1 MKRLIAVL
9 FASTLLLAA
18 CGSSDSAGSGSSAKP
33 GDNFNDADIAFAQGM
48 IPHHQQ
54 AVEMADLA
62 LTRAESPEVTSLA
75 KQIKAAQDPEIKTMT
90 GWLKTWGAPLTAD
103 TESSMDHMDD
113 ADDSASEGTGMMSA
127 SEMTNLK
134 KAKGAAFD
142 TMFLE
147 MMIQHHTGAITQAKT
162 EQAEG
167 KNSDAKALA
176 GGIIKAQKAEIST
189 MEGLLDTGN

>member
-1 MKRLIAVL
+1 MKRLTAVL
-9 FASTLLLAA
+9 FASILLLAA
-18 CGSSDSAGSGSSAKP
+18 CGSSDSAGSSTKP

-75 KQIKAAQDPEIKTMT
+75 KQIKAAQDPEIETMT
-90 GWLKTWGAPLTAD
+90 AWLKTWGAPLKGD
-103 TESSMDHMDD
+103 SDSGMDHMGD
-113 ADDSASEGTGMMSA
+113 ADEAKKGPGMMSA
-127 SEMTNLK
+127 SEMTNLE

-162 EQAEG
+162 EQAKG
-167 KNSDAKALA
+167 KNADAKALA

-189 MEGLLDTGN
+189 MQGLLDTGN

>member
-1 MKRLIAVL
+1 MKRLTAVL
-9 FASTLLLAA
+9 FASILLLTA
-18 CGSSDSAGSGSSAKP
+18 CGSSDSAGSGSSTKP

-62 LTRAESPEVTSLA
+62 LMRAESPEVTSLA
-75 KQIKAAQDPEIKTMT
+75 KQIKAAQDPEIETMT
-90 GWLKTWGAPLTAD
+90 GWLKAWGAPLKGD
-103 TESSMDHMDD
+103 SDSEMDHMDD
-113 ADDSASEGTGMMSA
+113 ADNSASEGTGMMSA
-127 SEMTNLK
+127 SEMTNLE

-147 MMIQHHTGAITQAKT
+147 MMIQHHAGAITQAKT
-162 EQAEG
+162 EQAKG
-167 KNSDAKALA
+167 KNADAKALA

-189 MEGLLDTGN
+189 MQGLLDTGN